1 MMHFR
6 AVALLFAVVVQLT
19 GCATGGRGG
28 SGESAQPGGGAD
40 VAVRPPKTLT
50 VAVQVEPST
59 ISEFGTNVAAAAA
72 HEKVKAL
79 SHQFLVVQ
87 DERDAW
93 TPQLAMEQLSVERGT
108 WRVNSDGTMDTIW
121 RIPQNVRWH
130 DGTPFTA
137 EDLLFSFTV
146 YTDATIPNRASG
158 RATELMQSAT
168 APEPYTIA
176 VHWSAPYFAAN
187 QAAGLFPMPRHLL
200 EEVYRQDKDAFQ
212 SSPRFTSE
220 WVGLG
225 PYRMDRWEPGAHI
238 VFSRFDDFYRG
249 RAPLD
254 TIVMRFLPD
263 PTAMVANILA
273 GAVDAVLP
281 LGVRIDEALEVKQ
294 RWDGT
299 GNEVVADLS
308 GRLRHIEIQHRP
320 EFARPVNGFT
330 NRQVRQAFYQGIDRQ
345 TLTDVMSPGLTSPLA
360 DSWIPPHHELR
371 AQLEPTVP
379 QFPYDPARAQ
389 QLLAQ
394 EGWVRG
400 AGGVLASQAGEP
412 WSLQLWN
419 TQSSG
424 AEREMNVVADS
435 WKGIG
440 AQTELYIVPAALV
453 NDREGRAKLPGAG
466 LTGVGYDAF
475 STDRLH
481 SRNITAATNRWL
493 GINRGGYANPQVD
506 DLLDR
511 LIVTIPPAERLAL
524 HRQLL
529 QTQMG
534 DIALMPL
541 YWDLDPIL
549 MLRGVKG
556 VAAPN
561 GSLNL
566 HNAIAWDKD

>member
-1 MMHFR
+1 MQYR
-6 AVALLFAVVVQLT
+6 AATLLLAIAILLT
-19 GCATGGRGG
+19 ACATGGRGP
-28 SGESAQPGGGAD
+28 SGTPDQPGGTTEGSRA
-40 VAVRPPKTLT
+40 PKTLT
-50 VAVQVEPST
+50 LAVQVEPST
-59 ISEFGTNVAAAAA
+59 LSEFGTNVGAAAA
-72 HEKVKAL
+72 HTKVRAL
-79 SHQFLVVQ
+79 AHEFLVVQ
-87 DERDAW
+87 DDRDAW
-93 TPQLAMEQLSVERGT
+93 VPQLALEQLSVERGT
-108 WRVNSDGTMDTIW
+108 WRVNPDGTMDTTW

-146 YTDATIPNRASG
+146 YTDPAVPNRAGG
-158 RATELMQSAT
+158 RASELMESAT
-168 APEPYTIA
+168 APDPHTLA

-187 QAAGLFPMPRHLL
+187 QAQGLFPMPRHLL

-238 VFSRFDDFYRG
+238 VFSRFDGYYRG

-254 TIVMRFLPD
+254 TIVMRFFPD
-263 PTAMVANILA
+263 PTAMVANLLA
-273 GAVDAVLP
+273 SAVDAVLP
-281 LGVRIDEALEVKQ
+281 LGVRIDEALEVKG

-299 GNEVVADLS
+299 GNQVVAALS
-308 GRLRHIEIQHRP
+308 GRLRNIEIQHRA

-330 NRQVRQAFYQGIDRQ
+330 NRQVRQAFYQAIDRQ
-345 TLTDVMSPGLTSPLA
+345 TLIDVMSPGLTSPLA

-371 AQLEPTVP
+371 PQLEPNVP

-400 AGGVLASQAGEP
+400 PNGLLVNQAGEP
-412 WSLQLWN
+412 WSVMLWN

-453 NDREGRAKLPGAG
+453 NDREGRAKLPGGG
-466 LTGVGYDAF
+466 LTGFGYDAVW
-475 STDRLH
+475 TDRLH
-481 SRNITAATNRWL
+481 SRNVTAAANRWL
-493 GINRGGYANPQVD
+493 GINRGGYSNPQVD

-511 LIVTIPPAERLAL
+511 LVVTVAPAERLAL

-529 QTQMG
+529 QAQMG
-534 DIALMPL
+534 DVALMPL

-549 MLRGVKG
+549 MLKGVKG
-556 VAAPN
+556 VAATN

-566 HNAIAWDKD
+566 FNAMAWDKE